1 MRTHILAFLLPCALL
16 LASCEE
22 WQPVLTGTYP
32 EPAPRTEVR
41 TDVNLTIA
49 GLKQLYIDNG
59 GKAVEITS
67 HLCIGGQVI
76 SSDRSGNIYRDLYIQ
91 DETGAICV
99 KVGKSSLYSDYQL
112 GQWVYIDCCG
122 LKIGSYNGMPQLGI
136 EDESDSGYDTAY
148 IDAQYLIDTHIFRGK
163 VAPLPAP
170 YRPTAA
176 ELSQALSDGGFKS
189 PLWGRLMTLEKM
201 TYGAATSY
209 SSDSYKRIF
218 AILYIDDSTENRIFL
233 SDKTYGVTTWAM
245 TKAKLL
251 ENIDAGKFDG
261 VKTQGGRAVEGELL
275 DALRENASPV
285 TMSQYFSFGN
295 VPVQIRTSGYAKFA
309 DAEIDP
315 EVIGDPASSSAD
327 GVPVDV
333 TGILS
338 IYNGAAQFT
347 LLDLDGVQKTQ

>member
-1 MRTHILAFLLPCALL
+1 MRTHYLSLLLPCALL
-16 LASCEE
+16 LAACEE
-22 WQPVLTGTYP
+22 WDPVGTLTYP
-32 EPAPRTEVR
+32 EPDARTEVR
-41 TDVNLTIA
+41 LDVNTTIA
-49 GLKQLYIDNG
+49 ALKQLYVDNG
-59 GKAVEITS
+59 GRAVEIKD

-99 KVGKSSLYSDYQL
+99 KVGKSSLYSDYHP
-112 GQWVYIDCCG
+112 GQWVYVDCAG
-122 LKIGSYNGMPQLGI
+122 FKVGSYNGMPQLGI
-136 EDESDSGYDTAY
+136 EDESGNGYDTAY
-148 IDAQYLIDTHIFRGK
+148 IDAQYLIDTHIFRGR
-163 VAPLPAP
+163 VAQLPQP

-176 ELSQALSDGGFKS
+176 ELSQALNDGFKS
-189 PLWGRLMTLEKM
+189 HLWGRLVTLEGV
-201 TYGAATSY
+201 TYGAPSSY
-209 SSDSYKRIF
+209 NTDNYKRIF
-218 AILYIDDSTENRIFL
+218 AILYVDDASENRVFL

-251 ENIDAGKFDG
+251 ENIDAGKFAG
-261 VKTQGGRAVEGELL
+261 VRTQGGRPVEGELL
-275 DALRENASPV
+275 QALRDNASPV
-285 TMSQYFSFGN
+285 TMSQYFSLGS

-315 EVIGDPASSSAD
+315 EIIGDPDSSTAD

-347 LLDLDGVQKTQ
+347 LLDLDGVQKKQ